1 MSLVLTA
8 APAVEPVTL
17 AEAKAHARVDGSA
30 EDAFIDSLIVTS
42 RLHIEAAL
50 GLALITQSWTLRLDR
65 WPDSAQVA
73 MPMWPIQSIDG
84 ISVAGIDSV
93 PVALAAD
100 TYWLDGHG
108 SPPRIV
114 VRGSRFPDPGVTA
127 LGIEIQFT
135 AGFGDAPG
143 DVPQPIRHALLMLVA
158 HWFENREPVAVGAN
172 SVSRIPDTVSKLL
185 APFRIA
191 RL

>member
-50 GLALITQSWTLRLDR
+50 GLALITQSWTLQLDR
-65 WPDSAQVA
+65 WPDGAEVA
-73 MPMWPIQSIDG
+73 MPMRPIQSIDG
-84 ISVAGIDSV
+84 IAVAGIDGV

-100 TYWLDGHG
+100 TYWLDGNA
-108 SPPRIV
+108 SPARIV
-114 VRGSRFPDPGVTA
+114 ARQSRFPDPGVTA

-143 DVPQPIRHALLMLVA
+143 DVPQPIRQALLMLVA
-158 HWFENREPVAVGAN
+158 HWLENREPVLVGA
-172 SVSRIPDTVSKLL
+172 SSASRVPDTVSELL